1 MQDKPTT
8 FAVNVQK
15 IFVDSEK
22 LAKALLCL
30 LERWQAI
37 ILMCYYLQLKDKQIV
52 RNANGKPKTERA
64 NHVRVTEE
72 ERALIEEKMKQIP
85 FTAYNT
91 AGGNFAKVLGK
102 KVFSLL
108 NTWKT

>member
-1 MQDKPTT
+1 MKHEITLNTCKRMLLCAPQHRRILCLAGQADCICSE
-8 FAVNVQK
+8 VQK

-72 ERALIEEKMKQIP
+72 ERH
-85 FTAYNT
+85 
-91 AGGNFAKVLGK
+91 
-102 KVFSLL
+102 
-108 NTWKT
+108 